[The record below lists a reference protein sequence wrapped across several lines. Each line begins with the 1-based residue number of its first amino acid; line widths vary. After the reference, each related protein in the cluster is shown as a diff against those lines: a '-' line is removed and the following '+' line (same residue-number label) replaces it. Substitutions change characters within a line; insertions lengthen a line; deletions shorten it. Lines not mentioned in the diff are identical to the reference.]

1 MSSQAQDQSSVQ
13 PDMNITDTPP
23 PNRTGLRGL
32 FGRSAKPKAI
42 DEEEYRLLS
51 VRQLMIRKF
60 LRNRMAVISGIVL
73 IILYLAT
80 IFAGFVAPYNA
91 RSSDSRLTFS
101 PPVTVRFYDPETSQ
115 FFLQPFFYPLR
126 GERNLETFQMDY
138 VEDRT
143 ERIPIDFF
151 VRGDEY
157 TILGFIETD
166 LHLFGSRD
174 PDERLHIMGSDQR
187 GRDLFS
193 RIMFGGQVSLS
204 VGVIGVFITIV
215 VGSIIGTLSGYYG
228 GIFDNITQRVI
239 ETIRTFPQLPLWMA
253 LAAAIPPTWSPEYVY
268 AGIVI
273 VLAFINWTGLAREVR
288 GLVLS
293 LKKRDFVAAAEASGA
308 STGRIVRKH
317 MIPNMMSHIIV
328 TATLAIPVTILGESA
343 LSFLGIGVRIPMV
356 SWGLLLNDA
365 IKIQNIA
372 LYPWLL
378 FPGLFILITVI
389 AYNFLGDG
397 LRDMVD
403 PFAR

>member
-1 MSSQAQDQSSVQ
+1 MNREISSQSASVAANTESSKGKSVFPGFPRLPRFRRQ
-13 PDMNITDTPP
+13 QTDVTE
-23 PNRTGLRGL
+23 
-32 FGRSAKPKAI
+32 
-42 DEEEYRLLS
+42 DEYRLLS
-51 VRQLMIRKF
+51 IRQLMLRKF
-60 LRNRMAVISGIVL
+60 MRNRMAVLSAIVL
-73 IILYLAT
+73 TALYIVT
-80 IFAGFVAPYNA
+80 IFAGFFAPYGVQ
-91 RSSDSRLTFS
+91 SSVSALTFS
-101 PPVTVRFYDPETSQ
+101 PPVTVRFWDPVEERLY
-115 FFLQPFFYPLR
+115 LQPFFYPLR
-126 GERNLETFQMDY
+126 GERNMQTFQLEY
-138 VEDRT
+138 VEDRS

-151 VRGDEY
+151 VQGDSY
-157 TILGFIETD
+157 RILGFIESNI
-166 LHLFGSRD
+166 HLFGPRD
-174 PDERLHIMGSDQR
+174 SDERLHIMGSDQR

-193 RIMFGGQVSLS
+193 RILYGGQISLS

-215 VGSIIGTLSGYYG
+215 VGSVIGTLSGYYG
-228 GIFDNITQRVI
+228 GVIDNVTQRFI

-253 LAAAIPPTWSPEYVY
+253 LAAAIPPTWPPEYVY
-268 AGIVI
+268 AGIVV

-308 STGRIVRKH
+308 SVGRIVRKH

-343 LSFLGIGVRIPMV
+343 LSFLGIGVRPPMV
-356 SWGLLLNDA
+356 SWGMLLNDA
-365 IKIQNIA
+365 INIQNIA

-378 FPGLFILITVI
+378 YPGLFILITVI